1 MTDHAN
7 PNATVESVDGRYAQ
21 LVRSRMHEWSAGE
34 PVEIGGTDN
43 GPTPYELLLSA
54 LGACTSITLEMYAA
68 RKGWPLEKVH
78 VTLKHSKVVRANE
91 LGVENEGKPIDMID
105 RIVRLD
111 GPLDAEQRAKLI
123 EIAEKCPVHRTLT
136 NRIDI
141 STMLA

>member
-7 PNATVESVDGRYAQ
+7 PYATVESADGTYAQ

-54 LGACTSITLEMYAA
+54 LGACTAITLEMYAA

-78 VTLKHSKVVRANE
+78 VTLEHSKEARD
-91 LGVENEGKPIDMID
+91 GENDGKPVDMID
-105 RIVRLD
+105 RIVLLH
-111 GPLDAEQRAKLI
+111 GPLDDEQRAKLI

-136 NRIDI
+136 NRIEI

>member
-7 PNATVESVDGRYAQ
+7 PTATVESIDGAYAQ

-34 PVEIGGTDN
+34 PVELDGTDN

-54 LGACTSITLEMYAA
+54 LGACTAITLEMYAA

-78 VTLKHSKVVRANE
+78 VTLEHSRE
-91 LGVENEGKPIDMID
+91 TRGGENDGKPVDMID
-105 RIVRLD
+105 RIVRLE
-111 GPLDAEQRAKLI
+111 GPLDDEQRAKLI